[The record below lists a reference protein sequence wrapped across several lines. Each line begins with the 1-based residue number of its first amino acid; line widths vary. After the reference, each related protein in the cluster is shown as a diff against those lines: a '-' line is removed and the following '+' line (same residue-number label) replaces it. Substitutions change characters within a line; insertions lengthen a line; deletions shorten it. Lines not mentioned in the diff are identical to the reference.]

1 MFDDL
6 KQAQTPT
13 QGQPAAQPVTPP
25 TPQPV
30 AQPAVTPQA
39 APPPSGGGQAID
51 DMFAGTDPVADESIA
66 QPVRPSAVQ
75 SGKIKPVGQ
84 TVVPAPTQATQSPTQ
99 VMPPPSDMMIDD
111 IDRGGAKK
119 TILIV
124 AVAVIIILFGVSGY
138 LYLSRDD
145 NTNPANLNLNNN
157 INTNIN
163 DNQNTNENINDNTNT
178 TPGDDELDDDAD
190 GLTNAEEAELGTDP
204 LDPDSDN
211 DGLFDKEEVR
221 LYKTN
226 PNSSDHDGDGLS
238 DYEEINEW
246 GTDPLDPDSDN
257 DGYKDGQEVFGGYN
271 PLGTGRI
278 EGWEEDSLNDIVYT
292 PYLDSIFNY
301 TIERPVDW
309 VEIYDTNTE
318 PLMYTEIKFLPDATS
333 AEYIEVRVATA
344 EAEVTDYF
352 ADLLPAPYNW
362 EPYTFN
368 DMPSYRDTDRL
379 RIMMYVADPL
389 DQSKVHIYQ
398 FSYVDS
404 QISGAAYMAIYQNM
418 LNTFSLNIQ

>member
-211 DGLFDKEEVR
+211 DG
-221 LYKTN
+221 
-226 PNSSDHDGDGLS
+226 
-238 DYEEINEW
+238 
-246 GTDPLDPDSDN
+246 
-257 DGYKDGQEVFGGYN
+257 YKDGQEVFGGYN

>member
-6 KQAQTPT
+6 KQPQAQTPA
-13 QGQPAAQPVTPP
+13 QPAV
-25 TPQPV
+25 PQPV
-30 AQPAVTPQA
+30 ATPQPT
-39 APPPSGGGQAID
+39 PPPSGGGQVVD
-51 DMFAGTDPVADESIA
+51 DMFAGTDPVADNHSPLEK
-66 QPVRPSAVQ
+66 PSAVQ

-84 TVVPAPTQATQSPTQ
+84 TVPPAPAQPVAQPVVPQPAATPQQ
-99 VMPPPSDMMIDD
+99 VPPPSDMMIDD
-111 IDRGGAKK
+111 IDRGGARK

-124 AVAVIIILFGVSGY
+124 AVAVIIIMLGVSGY
-138 LYLSRDD
+138 LYLNRDD
-145 NTNPANLNLNNN
+145 NTNPGDLNLNNN
-157 INTNIN
+157 INTDIN
-163 DNQNTNENINDNTNT
+163 DNQNINENINDNTNT
-178 TPGDDELDDDAD
+178 TPDDNELDDDAD

-238 DYEEINEW
+238 DYEEVNEW

-257 DGYKDGQEVFGGYN
+257 DGYKDGQEVFSGYN
-271 PLGTGRI
+271 PLGPGRI
-278 EGWEEDSLNDIVYT
+278 EGWEEDNLNDIVYT

-318 PLMYTEIKFLPDATS
+318 PVMYTEIKFLPDATS

-379 RIMMYVADPL
+379 RVMMYVADPL